1 MWKRLRYDL
10 IKRLLKNIETQKKV
24 VHRNF
29 DVLKKTGFVC
39 IKMLNKMI
47 NNIFIVI
54 PRNFIFT

>member
-29 DVLKKTGFVC
+29 DVLKKTGIFC
-39 IKMLNKMI
+39 HKMLNKTI
-47 NNIFIVI
+47 NTIFIVSSI
-54 PRNFIFT
+54 ILIFT